1 MKKCYILMGVLTA
14 IALAGMSSVSAS
26 EQSHSSMKTMDRMA
40 AAEGEAVQA
49 EGVVKAIQSEQA
61 KITINHGPIPSL
73 NWPAMTMDF
82 PLEDKAVAAQV
93 KAGDK
98 VRFEFLPDSPRGYL
112 ITRIEVM
119 ND

>member
-1 MKKCYILMGVLTA
+1 MKKRYVLMGVLTA

-26 EQSHSSMKTMDRMA
+26 EQSHSSMKTMGQVA
-40 AAEGEAVQA
+40 AAEGQAVRA
-49 EGVVKAIQSEQA
+49 EGVVKAIQPEQA

-93 KAGDK
+93 KGGDK

-119 ND
+119 DE